1 MSYRKDYQ
9 KFLKDVKSIDDA
21 QNAIY
26 QMSDELANG
35 IILSGKIIGTDIEKQ
50 IEEIGRKHGL
60 LVLDNDLHVVYRQP
74 NLKLV

>member
-9 KFLKDVKSIDDA
+9 KFLEDVKSIDDA

-35 IILSGKIIGTDIEKQ
+35 VILSGEIIGTDTEKQ

-60 LVLDNDLHVVYRQP
+60 LVLANDLHVVYRQP